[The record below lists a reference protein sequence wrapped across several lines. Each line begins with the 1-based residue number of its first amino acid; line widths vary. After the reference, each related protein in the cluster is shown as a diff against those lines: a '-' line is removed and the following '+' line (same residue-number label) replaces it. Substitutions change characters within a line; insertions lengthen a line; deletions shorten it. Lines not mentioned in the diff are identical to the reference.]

1 MPRSARE
8 QGFSRRHR
16 FAARGSFGP
25 VLRAG
30 KKVRA
35 TMVVVHALPGGSGAS
50 RLGIALTRRLV
61 PSSVDRSR
69 LKRVMREIFR
79 RHALKHDGL
88 DCVVALRQ
96 RFDAAGA
103 DAIRAE
109 VAGLF
114 DRLHETGNRLK
125 EAEVG

>member
-8 QGFSRRHR
+8 QGLSRRHR

-30 KKVRA
+30 RKVRGA
-35 TMVVVHALPGGSGAS
+35 MVVVHVLRAGPGAS

-61 PSSVDRSR
+61 PSSVDRNL
-69 LKRVMREIFR
+69 LKRVMRETFR

-96 RFDAAGA
+96 RFDAGGA

-114 DRLHETGNRLK
+114 DQLHESGAR
-125 EAEVG
+125 

>member
-30 KKVRA
+30 RKVRGA
-35 TMVVVHALPGGSGAS
+35 MVVVHALCAAPGAS

-61 PSSVDRSR
+61 PSSVDRSL
-69 LKRVMREIFR
+69 LKRAMRETFR

-96 RFDAAGA
+96 RFDAASA

-109 VAGLF
+109 VTGLF
-114 DRLHETGNRLK
+114 DLLHETGAR
-125 EAEVG
+125 

>member
-1 MPRSARE
+1 MPRNARE

-30 KKVRA
+30 KKVRGP
-35 TMVVVHALPGGSGAS
+35 MVVIHALRAVSSDS
-50 RLGIALTRRLV
+50 RLGVALTRRLV
-61 PSSVDRSR
+61 PSSVDRSL

-96 RFDAAGA
+96 RFDAASA
-103 DAIRAE
+103 AAIRAE

-114 DRLHETGNRLK
+114 DQLHEAGTR
-125 EAEVG
+125 